1 MPKQVDHQE
10 RRQQIAAAVCRL
22 AAAHGLEGVS
32 LRHVAAEAG
41 VSMGRV
47 QHYFKTKDEMLLF
60 AFGTISE
67 GVEQRVTQ
75 AFSALPQPPDARSL
89 VRALL
94 IEMMP
99 IGDHAKAEM
108 PMWVAFFA
116 RAVVE
121 PQMAE
126 LLRQG
131 TRSLHGFVAEQIG
144 NARPASDSCDAA
156 READILL
163 SLTDGLMM
171 RLMVG
176 GIDAETALAALD
188 HQLDR
193 AFGT

>member
-67 GVEQRVTQ
+67 DIEHRVTQ
-75 AFSALPQPPDARSL
+75 AVSALPQPPDARSL

-131 TRSLHGFVAEQIG
+131 TRSLHGFVAEHIS
-144 NARPASDSCDAA
+144 NARPASDSCDAD